1 MMKIPMKGKAAI
13 ADGKGSFSIEEI
25 HLGIPGDD
33 EILVHVKASGVCH
46 TDYDSMR
53 WGRPLIMG
61 HEGAGIV
68 LQIGKNIK
76 TVVVGDHVLLNWA
89 MPCGHCFQCQ
99 QGNHN
104 ICENNSPVT
113 GARNNKGLTGGHPA
127 FNSTTLEG
135 DAIERS
141 FNLGTLSSYT
151 IVREEAVIKMPPS
164 IPFASACIMG
174 CGVMTGYGSA
184 VNVARVSP
192 GSAVAVLGAGGV
204 GLNVIQGCRIAGAD
218 KIIALDLSSA
228 RLEMSKLFGATH
240 VVQVSKD
247 PGGMEEAYG
256 KVKALTNNRGADFA
270 FECTGNPKLGA
281 APLALVRNAGMA
293 VQVSGIE
300 EEITIDMNL
309 FEWDKLYINPLYGK
323 CNPQVDFPALFSL
336 YEKGE
341 LLLDELVS
349 KTYALEDLGDVF
361 DDMLNGRIA
370 KGVILF

>member
-1 MMKIPMKGKAAI
+1 MGQ
-13 ADGKGSFSIEEI
+13 
-25 HLGIPGDD
+25 PGDH
-33 EILVHVKASGVCH
+33 EVLVELKASGVCH

-53 WGRPLIMG
+53 WGRSLILG
-61 HEGAGIV
+61 HEGAGVV
-68 LQIGKNIK
+68 LKTGKYVK
-76 TVVVGDHVLLNWA
+76 SVAAGDHVLLNWA
-89 MPCGHCFQCQ
+89 MPCGNCYQCQ
-99 QGNHN
+99 RGNRH

-113 GARNNKGLTGGHPA
+113 GTKDKQGITGGHPS
-127 FNSTTLEG
+127 FSSTTFSG
-135 DAIERS
+135 AGIERS
-141 FNLGTLSSYT
+141 FNLGTLSSFT
-151 IVREEAVIKMPPS
+151 MVSEEAVLRMPKQ

-184 VNVARVSP
+184 VNVAHVSP
-192 GSAVAVLGAGGV
+192 GSSVAVLGAGGV
-204 GLNVIQGCRIAGAD
+204 GLNVIQGCRIAGAG
-218 KIIALDLSSA
+218 KIIALDLSPV
-228 RLEMSKLFGATH
+228 RLEMSKRFGATD
-240 VVQVSKD
+240 VVQVGNDSS
-247 PGGMEEAYG
+247 GMEEAF
-256 KVKALTNNRGADFA
+256 KAVKNLTDNRGADFA

-281 APLALVRNAGMA
+281 APLALIRNAGMA

-323 CNPQVDFPALFSL
+323 CNPAVDFPILFEL

-349 KTYALEDLGDVF
+349 KTYPLEDLGNVF

>member
-1 MMKIPMKGKAAI
+1 MKGKAAI

-25 HLGIPGDD
+25 HLGVPGDD

-68 LQIGKNIK
+68 LQAGRKISSV
-76 TVVVGDHVLLNWA
+76 TAGDHVLLNWA
-89 MPCGHCFQCQ
+89 MPCGRCYQCQ
-99 QGNHN
+99 TGNQN
-104 ICENNSPVT
+104 ICENHSPVT
-113 GARNNKGLTGGHPA
+113 GAKDVDGLTRGHPA
-127 FNSTTLEG
+127 FTSTTLNG
-135 DAIERS
+135 VGIERS
-141 FNLGTLSSYT
+141 FNLGTLSSYA
-151 IVREEAVIKMPPS
+151 IVREEAVIKMPEN

-184 VNVARVSP
+184 VNVAHVSP
-192 GSAVAVLGAGGV
+192 GSSVAVLGAGGV
-204 GLNVIQGCRIAGAD
+204 GLNVIQGCRIAGAG
-218 KIIALDLSSA
+218 KIIALDLSTV
-228 RLEMSKLFGATH
+228 RLELSKVFGATH
-240 VVQVSKD
+240 VIQVGKE
-247 PGGMEEAYG
+247 PGGLEEAYQR
-256 KVKALTNNRGADFA
+256 VRDLTNDRGADFA

-323 CNPQVDFPALFSL
+323 CKPQIDFPILFEL
-336 YEKGE
+336 YEKGD

-349 KTYALEDLGDVF
+349 KTYPLENLGSVF